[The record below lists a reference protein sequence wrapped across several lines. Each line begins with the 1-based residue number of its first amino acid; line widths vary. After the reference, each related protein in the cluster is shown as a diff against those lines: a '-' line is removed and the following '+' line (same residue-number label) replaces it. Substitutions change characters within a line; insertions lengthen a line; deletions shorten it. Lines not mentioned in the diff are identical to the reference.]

1 MILFLASVPL
11 ELKGLLKHCDK
22 LRREHLPVQW
32 AMSGIFRGKP
42 MIAVANGA
50 GPLRAYAAVGGPDLE
65 MVLNLGLC
73 GALDPA
79 LKIGDVVAAT
89 EVGGEPSLAPSSSPH
104 CARGALVTADHVVRS
119 AQEKRSLRLLGGLAV
134 DMEARGA
141 RKRAKE
147 LGVPFY
153 AVKCVSDLAE
163 EELHCDFNRALRDD
177 GRIDT
182 VRLAMDAFKR
192 PFTCLP
198 ELLRLGK
205 RAALCSEKLGEFVAS
220 CEF

>member
-11 ELKGLLKHCDK
+11 ELKGLLKRCDT
-22 LRREHLPVQW
+22 LRREKLPVQW
-32 AMSGIFRGKP
+32 AISGMFRGRP
-42 MIAVANGA
+42 MVAVANGA
-50 GPLRAYAAVGGPDLE
+50 GIARAYAAVGGPDLE
-65 MVLNLGLC
+65 MVCNLGLC
-73 GALDPA
+73 GALDPE
-79 LKIGDVVAAT
+79 LRVGDVVAAT
-89 EVGGEPSLAPSSSPH
+89 EVGGEPSLAPASSPR
-104 CARGALVTADHVVRS
+104 CTRGALVTADHVVRS
-119 AQEKRSLRLLGGLAV
+119 PLEKRSLRLLGGVAV

-141 RKRAKE
+141 RKRATE

-153 AVKCVSDLAE
+153 AVKCVSDLAD

-177 GRIDT
+177 GKIDT
-182 VRLAMDAFKR
+182 VRLAVDALRR